1 MDYKMSLKSLDYNF
15 KERLKTDIN
24 EYTKY
29 VLNTAYSL
37 TYDEECF
44 YLGYDLKE
52 GKVEIKVLFSYPD
65 IIKIAMNL
73 GYAGN
78 EYQEILE
85 KFKDPDYYFP
95 DEQSVYIDEVY
106 ESNKEEFE
114 KELIAMNSLKIQS
127 QLDSLIN
134 RKDMQETNLNDLKR
148 VKGLVEEIDTLVKKV
163 KDENKG
169 QELNDLEKDLIF
181 TKLDLVSEILNNVIE
196 RTKNNDNRQRKIL
209 SR

>member
-15 KERLKTDIN
+15 KERLKADIN

-73 GYAGN
+73 GYIGN

-134 RKDMQETNLNDLKR
+134 RKDMQKTNLDDLKR
-148 VKGLVEEIDTLVKKV
+148 VKSLVEEINTLVKKV
-163 KDENKG
+163 KGYNKG

-196 RTKNNDNRQRKIL
+196 RTKNNDYR
-209 SR
+209 

>member
-44 YLGYDLKE
+44 YLGYDLEE
-52 GKVEIKVLFSYPD
+52 GKVEIKVDITFPD

-73 GYAGN
+73 GYIGN
-78 EYQEILE
+78 EYQEVLE
-85 KFKDPDYYFP
+85 KLRHPDYYFP
-95 DEQSVYIDEVY
+95 DEQSSYIGEIY

-114 KELIAMNSLKIQS
+114 RELIAMNSLKIQS

-134 RKDMQETNLNDLKR
+134 RKDMQETNLDDLKR
-148 VKGLVEEIDTLVKKV
+148 VKSLVEEINTLVKKV
-163 KDENKG
+163 KDGNKG

-196 RTKNNDNRQRKIL
+196 RTKK
-209 SR
+209 

>member
-73 GYAGN
+73 GYIGN

-134 RKDMQETNLNDLKR
+134 RKDMQETNLDDLKR
-148 VKGLVEEIDTLVKKV
+148 VKSLVEEINTLVKKV
-163 KDENKG
+163 KGDNKG

-196 RTKNNDNRQRKIL
+196 RTKNNDYR
-209 SR
+209 

>member
-15 KERLKTDIN
+15 KERLKADVN

-85 KFKDPDYYFP
+85 KFKDPGYYFP

-134 RKDMQETNLNDLKR
+134 RKDMQETNLDDLKR
-148 VKGLVEEIDTLVKKV
+148 VKSLVEEINTLVKKV
-163 KDENKG
+163 KGDNKG

-196 RTKNNDNRQRKIL
+196 RTKNNDYR
-209 SR
+209 

>member
-134 RKDMQETNLNDLKR
+134 RKDMQETNLDDLKR

-163 KDENKG
+163 KDDNKG

-196 RTKNNDNRQRKIL
+196 RTKNNDYR
-209 SR
+209 